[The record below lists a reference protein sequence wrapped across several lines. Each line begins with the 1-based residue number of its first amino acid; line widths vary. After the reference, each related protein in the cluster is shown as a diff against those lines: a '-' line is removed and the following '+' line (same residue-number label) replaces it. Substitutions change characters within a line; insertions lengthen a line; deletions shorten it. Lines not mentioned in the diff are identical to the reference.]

1 MPVPITPP
9 ITVPAVPEK
18 TFSLWFFSNVKF
30 ENLHDPD
37 AASITFDKVPF
48 DGDATYLWSHKET
61 ITKPFWEVVQNVSH
75 VVGGQTVTAA
85 SITDAVVAILPA
97 IESYNPQ

>member
-1 MPVPITPP
+1 MPVVIENP
-9 ITVPAVPEK
+9 ITVDAVPSK
-18 TFSLWFFSNVKF
+18 TYALWFFTNLKF

-61 ITKPFWEVVQNVSH
+61 VTRPLWRVVA
-75 VVGGQTVTAA
+75 GVTGAPA
-85 SITDAVVAILPA
+85 VMDAVLNILPA
-97 IESYNPQ
+97 IEEFQP

>member
-1 MPVPITPP
+1 MPVVIENP
-9 ITVPAVPEK
+9 ITVDAVPSK
-18 TFSLWFFSNVKF
+18 TYALWFFTNLKF

-61 ITKPFWEVVQNVSH
+61 VTRPFWSVVQNVSH
-75 VVGGQTVTAA
+75 IVDGQPVTAA
-85 SITDAVVAILPA
+85 QLMNSVVAILPA
-97 IESYNPQ
+97 IEAYQP